1 MAIEKVIV
9 IKADNS
15 DAVKGIGEVTKS
27 SNELT
32 ESVDEANK
40 SIKETG
46 DKSKKA
52 TTSASKGF
60 KAMGTAIKSLGIGL
74 IIAAVAGLASALS
87 KNQKFMDA
95 FNSVT
100 GAIGIVLTEVSNVL
114 IDVYESVAKSSENF
128 DALGKVMSGLLT
140 LALTPLKVSFFGI
153 KLAIQEAQ
161 LIWEK
166 SFFGGKDAKTIA
178 ELNVGIL
185 ETKTALLDVATGAL
199 DAGKDIVTNF
209 GEAITESITIGSDVV
224 DGLSKISV
232 KAALD
237 TAKANVQLENSARL
251 AAAQQGR
258 LVEQFD
264 RSAEL
269 QRQARDNESKSIA
282 ERTAANDKLL
292 IVLNKQKKA
301 MIKQADLQI
310 ADARAKDKVNSTIET
325 QVALTEA
332 LGNKEAVLAQI
343 TGFKSEQDVNR
354 IALLK
359 EENELN
365 LTISDAEKER
375 RLAQLEFEKSQTDDP
390 LEKLEKEKERLEEE
404 NQQIIDDLE
413 YKQTLY
419 AEGTQARIDA
429 EQDYLNRKQEVDNQ
443 IIANNKLTQK
453 QITAN
458 KKTEDDK
465 QIELDNKV
473 KDAKVS
479 IANNTLSLIQEVAG
493 KGTKLA
499 KIAAVA
505 QATMSGIKGVQ
516 NAYTTAQ
523 ESPITAAFPAYPLIQ
538 AGLAGAFSAL
548 QIKKILSTSE
558 TSAGSAAGGSAAS
571 GGGATPS
578 APSFNLVE
586 GSGSNQ
592 IAQGLQASD
601 SPIQA
606 VVVSGDITTAQSVDR
621 NIVENSTI

>member
-1 MAIEKVIV
+1 MIEKTIV
-9 IKADNS
+9 IKADTQ
-15 DAVKGIGEVTKS
+15 DAVKGIDDVAQS

-32 ESVDEANK
+32 ESVDKTNK

-46 DKSKKA
+46 DKSSKA
-52 TTSASKGF
+52 SRLASKGF
-60 KAMGTAIKSLGIGL
+60 KAMGTALKTLGIG
-74 IIAAVAGLASALS
+74 IVVAAVAGLAAALS

-100 GAIGIVLTEVSNVL
+100 GAIGIVLSQVSNVL
-114 IDVYESVAKSSENF
+114 VDVYQSVSKSSENF

-185 ETKTALLDVATGAL
+185 ETKTALLDVAKGAL

-282 ERTAANDKLL
+282 ERTAANDELL
-292 IVLNKQKKA
+292 NVLNKQEKA
-301 MIKQADLQI
+301 MLSQAELQI
-310 ADARAKDKVNSTIET
+310 ADAVAKDKVNSTIDT
-325 QVALTEA
+325 QIALTEA
-332 LGNKEAVLAQI
+332 LANKEAVLAQI

-365 LTISDAEKER
+365 LTISDSEKAR
-375 RLAQLEFEKSQTDDP
+375 RLAQLEFEESQTDDP

-419 AEGTQARIDA
+419 AEGTQARTDA
-429 EQDYLNRKQEVDNQ
+429 EEEYKNRKQEIDNG
-443 IIANNKLTQK
+443 
-453 QITAN
+453 ITEN
-458 KKTEDDK
+458 ERL
-465 QIELDNKV
+465 QREQRV
-473 KDAKVS
+473 KDAQIESDAKRDIQSASLDSVNAGFSILKQFAGKNKTLQKASLIGENAVGIAKNIINTTAANGRLTLEGGISAPLLIAANKIRMYTGIATS
-479 IANNTLSLIQEVAG
+479 IAATAKGLSQL
-493 KGTKLA
+493 
-499 KIAAVA
+499 
-505 QATMSGIKGVQ
+505 
-516 NAYTTAQ
+516 
-523 ESPITAAFPAYPLIQ
+523 
-538 AGLAGAFSAL
+538 
-548 QIKKILSTSE
+548 
-558 TSAGSAAGGSAAS
+558 GGGGGGG
-571 GGGATPS
+571 GGGASSAGGGGAPS
-578 APSFNLVE
+578 APSFNLVQ
-586 GSGSNQ
+586 GSGTNQ
-592 IAQGLQASD
+592 IAQGLQSQD
-601 SPIQA
+601 QPIQA
-606 VVVSGDITTAQSVDR
+606 YVVSGDVTSAQSLDR
-621 NIVENSTI
+621 NTISNSTI

>member
-1 MAIEKVIV
+1 MIEKTIV
-9 IKADNS
+9 IKADTQ
-15 DAVKGIGEVTKS
+15 DAVKGIDDVAQSSDELTKS
-27 SNELT
+27 
-32 ESVDEANK
+32 VDKTNK

-52 TTSASKGF
+52 ATSASKGF
-60 KAMGTAIKSLGIGL
+60 KAMGTALKALGIG
-74 IIAAVAGLASALS
+74 IVVAAVAGLAAALS

-100 GAIGIVLTEVSNVL
+100 GAIGIVLSEVSNVL
-114 IDVYESVAKSSENF
+114 VDVYQSVSKSSENF

-282 ERTAANDKLL
+282 ERTAANDELL
-292 IVLNKQKKA
+292 NVLNKQEKA
-301 MIKQADLQI
+301 MLSQAELQI
-310 ADARAKDKVNSTIET
+310 ADAVAKDKVNSTIET

-332 LGNKEAVLAQI
+332 LANKEAVLAQI

-365 LTISDAEKER
+365 LTVSDSEKAR
-375 RLAQLEFEKSQTDDP
+375 RLAQLEFEKEQATDP
-390 LEKLEKEKERLEEE
+390 LEKLQIEQERLDLE

-413 YKQTLY
+413 YKKTLY

-429 EQDYLNRKQEVDNQ
+429 EQDYENRKQEVGNS
-443 IIANNKLTQK
+443 ITANDKATEK

-458 KKTEDDK
+458 KKIEDDK
-465 QIELDNKV
+465 KIALDEQV
-473 KDAKVS
+473 KDAKVA

-558 TSAGSAAGGSAAS
+558 TSVGGAGGAGGAGG
-571 GGGATPS
+571 GGGAPS

-601 SPIQA
+601 SPVQA
-606 VVVSGDITTAQSVDR
+606 YVVSGNVSSAQSLDR
-621 NIVENSTI
+621 NIIENSEI